1 MKRIA
6 AAATLIGMLVA
17 AAAYNI
23 RVRNAPP
30 PAPTGAG
37 APDEAVPVTVV
48 TATRTAARE
57 DLALIGILRPERQAA
72 ITPMVPGR
80 IESVLVRAGDRVRKG
95 QPLVRMHVGDWQAQ
109 IRGAEAGVAAADAQY
124 RKAIDGRRAR
134 QIELDAAISQA
145 TAGLATALARRRQA
159 ELSVPLTRS
168 AAVSDA
174 DRAEA
179 GYQQAEA
186 GVRQAEIGLKL
197 ANETLERL
205 KKLYERGGIA
215 RVDLEGAQAQAD
227 IARAQY
233 DSALAALQQARA
245 GLIPAKESQ
254 PMREKVSQVDVEAAN
269 AGVRQ
274 AEEGVRNAR
283 RARAEALKI
292 ADRDVEAARAQ
303 VEMARAGL
311 AQARA
316 QIGGSLLLSPFDAIV
331 TEVFSRAGE
340 YAQPGMP
347 ILHLSSAR
355 AGYIEAAAP
364 ARYAALLRVGLPA
377 RITLDTQPNRPL
389 RGTVQRI
396 LPLAGSDNR
405 TFPIQ
410 ITFAQQ
416 PDTLNPG
423 VMGRVEIELIGDPN
437 AIRIPTAALRNEGN
451 RTYVLVIAYGKAAR
465 REVTLGA
472 THGEMAQ
479 AIAGLKEGETVILS
493 APSSLQPGMAV
504 KPIPSPNPPRQDSP
518 SPMPAP

>member
-1 MKRIA
+1 MRRIA
-6 AAATLIGMLVA
+6 AAATLLGILIA
-17 AAAYNI
+17 AAVYNL
-23 RVRNAPP
+23 RARNVPLP
-30 PAPTGAG
+30 ERTGAG
-37 APDEAVPVTVV
+37 AQSEAIPVTVV
-48 TATRTAARE
+48 TAQRSSMRE
-57 DLALIGILRPERQAA
+57 TLTLIGILRPERQAA

-80 IESVLVRAGDRVRKG
+80 IEAVLVRAGDRVHKG
-95 QPLVRMHVGDWQAQ
+95 QPLVRMDVGDWQAQ

-134 QIELDAAISQA
+134 EVELDAAISQA

-168 AAVSDA
+168 AAGSDA

-179 GYQQAEA
+179 GFKQAEA

-215 RVDLEGAQAQAD
+215 RVDLEAAQAQAD

-233 DSALAALQQARA
+233 DSALAGLEQARA
-245 GLIPAKESQ
+245 GLAPARESR
-254 PMREKVSQVDVEAAN
+254 PMREKVSQADLEAAE

-274 AEEGVRNAR
+274 AEEGVRSAR

-316 QIGGSLLLSPFDAIV
+316 QIGGSLLTAPFDALV
-331 TEVFSRAGE
+331 TEVSGRAGE

-347 ILHLSSAR
+347 ILNLSAMR
-355 AGYIEAAAP
+355 AGYLEAAAP
-364 ARYAALLRVGLPA
+364 ARYAALLRVGQPA

-389 RGTVQRI
+389 RGAVQRI
-396 LPLAGSDNR
+396 LPLASSDSR
-405 TFPIQ
+405 TFPVQ
-410 ITFAQQ
+410 IALAGQT
-416 PDTLNPG
+416 DTLNPG
-423 VMGRVEIELIGDPN
+423 VMGRVEIELTGDPN
-437 AIRIPTAALRNEGN
+437 AIRVPVSALRSEGS
-451 RTYVLVIAYGKAAR
+451 RAYVLVVENGRAAR
-465 REVTLGA
+465 RDLTLGA
-472 THGEMAQ
+472 TEGEAAQ
-479 AIAGLKEGETVILS
+479 AIAGLSEGETVILS
-493 APSSLQPGMAV
+493 APSSLQSGMAV
-504 KPIPSPNPPRQDSP
+504 KPIPKRDVLR
-518 SPMPAP
+518 